1 MVVPTTVTVAQV
13 TRAKTK
19 LVAMKSLRIVIP
31 QSFIADSL
39 CQTTRAADFGSC
51 FWFSAVSV
59 DGNDRATSPGFTFYR
74 FYFATTL

>member
-31 QSFIADSL
+31 QVL
-39 CQTTRAADFGSC
+39 LL
-51 FWFSAVSV
+51 
-59 DGNDRATSPGFTFYR
+59 
-74 FYFATTL
+74 TLYAKQRGQQILGLASGLALFQ